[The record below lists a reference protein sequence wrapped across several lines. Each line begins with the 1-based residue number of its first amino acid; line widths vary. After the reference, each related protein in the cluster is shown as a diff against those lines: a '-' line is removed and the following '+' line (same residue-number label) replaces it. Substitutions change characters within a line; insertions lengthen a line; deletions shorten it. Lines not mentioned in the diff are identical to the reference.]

1 MDQPD
6 CGRNQGDRVTD
17 LAEANRILRLGNS
30 LLRSALKTTTDE
42 LANWVEHHYR
52 NTKNHPGMFRRYERD
67 MTVVALARAVLDEE
81 CKGPSQR

>member
-1 MDQPD
+1 MAQHDLASE
-6 CGRNQGDRVTD
+6 QGERVTD
-17 LAEANRILRLGNS
+17 LTEANRVLRFGNA

-42 LANWVEHHYR
+42 LACWIEHHYR

-81 CKGPSQR
+81 GKGPAP